1 MCSKNVVKTTSI
13 KIFLGSINLLSE
25 TPQEVLKAFSKGGQ
39 FLKVSWNINT
49 ILLLPFG

>member
-25 TPQEVLKAFSKGGQ
+25 TPQEVLKAYSKVFGG
-39 FLKVSWNINT
+39 LMGYKHHTSSPLCVK
-49 ILLLPFG
+49 